1 MATQYGAQGSG
12 WGGIHKKE
20 RYHLTFWVVF
30 FFFFG
35 REGTGIGT
43 GRDGNGIYGLAKK
56 RTCARDFFFGFDRQA
71 FNNHRMHGERER
83 VCVREKKKL
92 QVALLVFLFV
102 GGFFFWTFGFGWENW
117 KGGWVGLGER
127 VGMEWAWDGI

>member
-1 MATQYGAQGSG
+1 
-12 WGGIHKKE
+12 
-20 RYHLTFWVVF
+20 LF
-30 FFFFG
+30 FFSFLEG
-35 REGTGIGT
+35 REQALGRDGT
-43 GRDGNGIYGLAKK
+43 GRDLRVSKK
-56 RTCARDFFFGFDRQA
+56 ENCARDFFFGFDRQA
-71 FNNHRMHGERER
+71 FNNHRMHRERER
-83 VCVREKKKL
+83 VCEREKKKL